1 MLVHAF
7 LALRAAQTD
16 CQIPLRIIRL
26 LVGRVCEMVGQQQE
40 ARAAASGMCFGKK
53 PFQSFILFCGFNVV
67 DLRSNDGKQLLPQ
80 LNICGESLAADDR
93 LPFLCCQQRHRTS
106 QTYLVFHR

>member
-7 LALRAAQTD
+7 LALRVAQTD

-53 PFQSFILFCGFNVV
+53 PFQSFILFVASILLTCVQMTE
-67 DLRSNDGKQLLPQ
+67 SN
-80 LNICGESLAADDR
+80 C
-93 LPFLCCQQRHRTS
+93 
-106 QTYLVFHR
+106 YLS